1 MAEKTWNSPGFLVPG
16 LCASVVCLE
25 PSRSLVVGSRE
36 QEISFDYSVSGLLV
50 TEIKAGSILWSSG
63 TDTALPVPMIQPA
76 WSWFPFCGNSQPCPC
91 RLPSK
96 ELGPLNFP
104 APFRHRAF
112 GSPCPVTGTDPQI
125 PVIPLPRIEPSPQFL
140 SLLCQLF
147 PPGSWQVG
155 FASCGHVLSSMC

>member
-91 RLPSK
+91 RLPSRSW
-96 ELGPLNFP
+96 GPLTSLPHFATEHLGHP
-104 APFRHRAF
+104 A
-112 GSPCPVTGTDPQI
+112 
-125 PVIPLPRIEPSPQFL
+125 L
-140 SLLCQLF
+140 SLELTPKYQLYRF
-147 PPGSWQVG
+147 PELNHPHSFFPFFVSYFLQGLGKLALLPVAM
-155 FASCGHVLSSMC
+155 F